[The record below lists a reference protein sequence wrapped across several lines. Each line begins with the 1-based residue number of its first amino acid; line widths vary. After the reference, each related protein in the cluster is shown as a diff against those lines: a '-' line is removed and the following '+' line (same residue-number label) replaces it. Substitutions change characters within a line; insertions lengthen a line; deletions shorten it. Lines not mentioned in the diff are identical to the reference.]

1 MAFHPETRHPRAVT
15 PGGTRATLRP
25 GVCLGGARIR
35 VPSVGKPGHT
45 PGNVKL
51 LLPPRQSR
59 GNSQCIR
66 PIPGYVCMRLNL
78 SREQM
83 LARPFNVPVFAEPS
97 STSGKVGQASATV
110 ITKSPL
116 HVQNGFAEILF
127 LDGRI
132 AWIPVNLLG
141 PYATPANPN
150 AHCTPSIMSDGKPGF
165 G

>member
-1 MAFHPETRHPRAVT
+1 MIFVPVLAALSSLLAVDG
-15 PGGTRATLRP
+15 PAL
-25 GVCLGGARIR
+25 
-35 VPSVGKPGHT
+35 
-45 PGNVKL
+45 
-51 LLPPRQSR
+51 
-59 GNSQCIR
+59 SQGLTVIR